1 MNTNK
6 LSTSIHRRAALRT
19 VAAAALAVVAGMAHA
34 QVPTGYPATYADL
47 IEAAKKEGKLVVYS
61 TTDSKAAEPVLKD
74 FQALYPFIKVEYNDM
89 NSTELY
95 NRYISEQASGG
106 TSGDAVWN
114 SSMDS
119 AMKLAQQYG
128 LAYPSPEA
136 QALPKWAIWK
146 NTAFGTTYEPAVFI
160 YNKRLVPAADVPTT
174 HAALAKLVADPKYKN
189 KVTSYDVEK
198 SAVGFMLAVQDLD
211 ADPKNMDFVKAV
223 GTAGLLVQSSTG
235 TMMER
240 VSSGENLIGYNIL
253 GSYAETRAKKDA
265 SIGVSYPTDYTLVV
279 SRIAFISKKAKN
291 PASAKLWTDY
301 LLSSRGQDVLA
312 NKAELFAVRDVPGDS
327 DVTGMTAKLGKALR
341 PIPVDETLLT
351 HLEQNKRLAFIKEWR
366 AAAGK

>member
-1 MNTNK
+1 MTLNK
-6 LSTSIHRRAALRT
+6 TCLRA
-19 VAAAALAVVAGMAHA
+19 VAAAALSTIAALAHA
-34 QVPTGYPATYADL
+34 QVPAGYPADYNTL

-74 FQALYPFIKVEYNDM
+74 FAALYPFIKVEYNDM

-95 NRYISEQASGG
+95 NRYISEQAAGG
-106 TSGDAVWN
+106 GSGDVVWN

-119 AMKLAQQYG
+119 AMKLATQYG
-128 LAYPSPEA
+128 LAYASPESSK
-136 QALPKWAIWK
+136 LPKWAIWK
-146 NTAFGTTYEPAVFI
+146 DTAYGTTYEPAAFI
-160 YNKRLVPAADVPTT
+160 YNKRLVSANEVPTT
-174 HAALAKLVADPKYKN
+174 HAALAKLVADPKFKN

-198 SAVGFMLAVQDLD
+198 SAVGFMLAVQDLG

-223 GTAGLLVQSSTG
+223 GNAGLLVQSSTG

-240 VSSGENLIGYNIL
+240 VSSGENLVGYNIL

-279 SRIAFISKKAKN
+279 SRIAFISKKSKN

-301 LLSSRGQDVLA
+301 LLSERGQEVLA

-327 DVTGMTAKLGKALR
+327 DVAGLTKKLGAALK
-341 PIPVDETLLT
+341 PIPVDESLLT
-351 HLEQNKRLAFIKEWR
+351 YLEQNKRLEFIKQWR